1 MNAPIEPTPAIQ
13 MTPAQAK
20 RVSDLLRDGYEKKEV
35 IGDVVGVHKFQHES
49 RFGWYHGRPLSVG
62 PDGLAILCSA

>member
-1 MNAPIEPTPAIQ
+1 

-35 IGDVVGVHKFQHES
+35 IGDIVVVHKFQHES
-49 RFGWYHGRPLSVG
+49 RFGWYQGLPVSVG
-62 PDGLAILCSA
+62 PDDLAIFKSI